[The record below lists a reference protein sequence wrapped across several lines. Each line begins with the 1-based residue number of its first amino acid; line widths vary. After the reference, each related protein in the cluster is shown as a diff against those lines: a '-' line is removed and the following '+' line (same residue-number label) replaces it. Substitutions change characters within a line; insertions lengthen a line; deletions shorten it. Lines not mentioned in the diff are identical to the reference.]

1 MNAASVRRH
10 MRMACVGALA
20 LGCVGVTAAL
30 AADHNEAPLTRAD
43 QPADIADLYAW
54 HDNGASKL
62 VAIVT
67 FAGFAPPSVAN
78 AGTFDEDVLYTLNI
92 DNDGDFLSDI
102 DVLVQYFRDDKGRMG
117 MRVENLPG
125 APESFDAPVNRPV
138 NAGDCRVFSG
148 LRDDPFFFDLDG
160 FRQTLQ
166 TGTLS
171 FDGTRDTFAGT
182 NATVIV
188 LEMDLDAARDSG
200 STLNLWAT
208 TARK

>member
-1 MNAASVRRH
+1 MNAASVRRRTPVT
-10 MRMACVGALA
+10 M
-20 LGCVGVTAAL
+20 LGTLVLVCIGVVAAF
-30 AADHNEAPLTRAD
+30 AADHNEAPLARAD
-43 QPADIADLYAW
+43 QPADLADLYAW
-54 HDNGASKL
+54 HDNAANKL

-67 FAGFAPPSVAN
+67 FAGIAPASVAN
-78 AGTFDEDVLYTLNI
+78 PGTFDENVLYTVNI
-92 DNDGDFLSDI
+92 DNDGDLESNVA
-102 DVLVQYFRDDKGRMG
+102 VLVQFFRDDRGRTG

-125 APESFDAPVNRPV
+125 APASFDAAVNRPV
-138 NAGDCRVFSG
+138 NAGDCRVFAG

-171 FDGTRDTFAGT
+171 FDATRDTFAGT

-188 LEMDLDAARDSG
+188 LEMDLDAARASG